1 MKSFI
6 SYLATLLLSISVSGQ
21 QNQELLNATDFKQL
35 ALELR
40 SLKVLMGKDIVDHT
54 EAIQLELDIR
64 RQVDN
69 IYLDMNTR
77 LPDGVLTPQSK
88 NFTRELAD
96 SLKPYE
102 DIILDTAYRP
112 RVEEDRKMSQL
123 NRLTFNADQLIG
135 FFKPDLEA
143 ELLMRKK
150 LVQYPN
156 LRWQIYRHLHELRL
170 LKGSD
175 VKNMEEL
182 WASISDQGEKVKW
195 AEEVSFYGS
204 DAGLRVFKE
213 LLSVPFDP
221 TGAKNE
227 RGEPETNQSFL
238 NYSPALNGIVNLGTK
253 AGELLPLLEA
263 REKEMRDFYI
273 SNFGE
278 EDSHRFLVGFE
289 MFKMVLNGKMPTRKD
304 SARNRSGLL
313 FPPGQGL
320 EIQNSNTREAIQ
332 SESEFVIR
340 DSRKSNSEKV
350 DKITFFGSSKQL
362 GWPVYL
368 FGALMVFMLTVLWK
382 FRVGSPKL

>member
-77 LPDGVLTPQSK
+77 LPDGVLTPQWK

-112 RVEEDRKMSQL
+112 LVEEDRKMSQL

-150 LVQYPN
+150 LVQYPS
-156 LRWQIYRHLHELRL
+156 LRWQIYRHLHELRM
-170 LKGSD
+170 LKDSD

-182 WASISDQGEKVKW
+182 GASISDQGEKFKW

-238 NYSPALNGIVNLGTK
+238 NYSPAFNGIVNLGIK
-253 AGELLPLLEA
+253 ANSLLPLVEA
-263 REKEMRDFYI
+263 REREMRDFYI

-278 EDSHRFLVGFE
+278 EDSYRFLVGFE
-289 MFKMVLNGKMPTRKD
+289 MFKMVLNGTMPTRKD

-320 EIQNSNTREAIQ
+320 KIQNSNTREPIQ